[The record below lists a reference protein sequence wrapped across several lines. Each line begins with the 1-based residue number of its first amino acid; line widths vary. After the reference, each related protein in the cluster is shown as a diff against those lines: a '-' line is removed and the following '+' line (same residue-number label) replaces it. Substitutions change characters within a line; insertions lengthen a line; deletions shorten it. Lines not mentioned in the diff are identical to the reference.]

1 MLIMIIAAVVYG
13 TQMMQNASAEILT
26 AKNAANDE
34 FIEANES
41 CVKKEKDLKKRT
53 EETSDLRQFLATW
66 IPVINKFQS
75 GQDAEQELMKTIR
88 NNSLLTLSQKFEVRE
103 NRATPLVPKS
113 LLASLTV
120 QDDYSKT
127 MNWLGEIER
136 TLPIARVTSCRLKK
150 GDAGT
155 RVNLEVH
162 FEIPLIN
169 LQAVFEGAK
178 KS

>member
-1 MLIMIIAAVVYG
+1 
-13 TQMMQNASAEILT
+13 
-26 AKNAANDE
+26 
-34 FIEANES
+34 
-41 CVKKEKDLKKRT
+41 
-53 EETSDLRQFLATW
+53 
-66 IPVINKFQS
+66 
-75 GQDAEQELMKTIR
+75 MKSIR
-88 NNSLLTLSQKFEVRE
+88 NNSLLTLSQKFEVRD
-103 NRATPLVPKS
+103 NRTTPITPKS
-113 LLASLTV
+113 LLAFITV

-136 TLPIARVTSCRLKK
+136 TLPIARVTGCRFKK

-169 LQAVFEGAK
+169 LQAAIEGAK